1 MIISDIDYLESI
13 AEADAMH
20 LSGGYAT
27 ALSQFSAFSFGN
39 STSTSTVIKNKAVNG
54 YRGISFASSN
64 VSSTSAASGDNTITG
79 SSASSASSVG

>member
-27 ALSQFSAFSFGN
+27 ALSQFSAFSL
-39 STSTSTVIKNKAVNG
+39 VIQLAPVLLLKIKRSWLSR
-54 YRGISFASSN
+54 YFFR
-64 VSSTSAASGDNTITG
+64 
-79 SSASSASSVG
+79 